1 MLNFFIAVVGGIYFL
16 KILALWR
23 RRGTMAWSGIAA
35 FLFAWPGV
43 VPGAF
48 AQRGAPQKVDAGQ
61 FLAAW
66 TRMMLG
72 VAAIVLLAVYA
83 PQTPEPV
90 LGLAGITAILLAL
103 HMGFGD
109 LLPWLLRWAGFGVPM
124 LFDRPWAARSLDN
137 FWSRRWNLVFV
148 EMNRKLFLRPLC
160 AWFGKGKARF
170 AVFVISGLFHE
181 LGISFPAGG
190 GWGLPLGYFLLQGA
204 LVAVEER
211 FRIKNRG
218 WTWFWLLAPAPW
230 LFHTTFRHTL
240 VVPLFLWLH
249 GLIAQH
255 PAEWYLSLAI
265 YLAALGHLL
274 VLVVSVQA
282 PVRLGWK
289 EDIPKLTRFNQKVF
303 WVYGS
308 YILLC
313 IVSFAL
319 LTWWLHDDLL
329 AGARAARAIALF
341 IATFWSVRVAVDF
354 FWYDYR
360 DWPPGNALVM
370 GHALATS
377 LFSGLALVYWAVV
390 AGVAR

>member
-1 MLNFFIAVVGGIYFL
+1 MTNFLIAVLGGIYCL
-16 KILALWR
+16 KLLALWKR
-23 RRGTMAWSGIAA
+23 RNRMSRIGIAA

-43 VPGAF
+43 VPETF
-48 AQRGAPQKVDAGQ
+48 AQRGAPRIVNAGR

-66 TRMMLG
+66 TRMLLG
-72 VAAIVLLAVYA
+72 FAAILLIAVYA
-83 PQTPEPV
+83 PRIPEPA
-90 LGLAGITAILLAL
+90 LGLAGIAAILLAIHL
-103 HMGFGD
+103 GFGD

-124 LFDRPWAARSLDN
+124 LFDRPWAARSLDD
-137 FWSRRWNLVFV
+137 FWSRRWNLAFV
-148 EMNRKLFLRPLC
+148 EMNRRLFLRPLC
-160 AWFGKGKARF
+160 AWFGKRGARF
-170 AVFVISGLFHE
+170 AVFAISGLFHE
-181 LGISFPAGG
+181 FGISFPAGG
-190 GWGLPLGYFLLQGA
+190 GWGLPLGYFVLQGG
-204 LVAVEER
+204 LVAIEER
-211 FRIKNRG
+211 FRIRNRA

-230 LFHTTFRHTL
+230 LFHATFRHTL
-240 VVPLFLWLH
+240 VVPFYWWLH

-265 YLAALGHLL
+265 YMAALGHLL
-274 VLVVSVQA
+274 VLVASVQA

-289 EDIPKLTRFNQKVF
+289 EDIPKLTRFNQKIF

-313 IVSFAL
+313 IVSFAF

-329 AGARAARAIALF
+329 TGARAARAIATF
-341 IATFWSVRVAVDF
+341 IATFWTARVAIDL

-377 LFSGLALVYWAVV
+377 LFCGLALIYWAAA
-390 AGVAR
+390 AGVAH

>member
-1 MLNFFIAVVGGIYFL
+1 MTNFFIAVVGGIYFL
-16 KILALWR
+16 KMLALWR
-23 RRGTMAWSGIAA
+23 RRGTMAWSGIIA

-43 VPGAF
+43 VPTAF
-48 AQRGAPQKVDAGQ
+48 AERGASRKVDAGQ

-72 VAAIVLLAVYA
+72 ASAIVLLAVYA
-83 PQTPEPV
+83 PQIPEPV
-90 LGLAGITAILLAL
+90 LGLAGIEAILLAIHL
-103 HMGFGD
+103 GFGD

-124 LFDRPWAARSLDN
+124 LFDRPWAAQSLDD

-148 EMNRKLFLRPLC
+148 EMNRRLFLRPLC
-160 AWFGKGKARF
+160 SWLGKRKARF

-190 GWGLPLGYFLLQGA
+190 GWGFPLSYFLLQGA

-211 FRIKNRG
+211 FQIRNRA

-274 VLVVSVQA
+274 VLLVSVQA

-319 LTWWLHDDLL
+319 LTLWLHDDLL
-329 AGARAARAIALF
+329 AGVKAARALALF
-341 IATFWSVRVAVDF
+341 IATFWTIRVAVDF
-354 FWYDYR
+354 VWYDYR

-377 LFSGLALVYWAVV
+377 LFSGLALIYWAVV